1 MLQTQKKC
9 WLDFIICTR
18 SLIEKQCTAIG
29 HLWFTELQLE
39 CARERTFRGRLDEL
53 ASQVDI
59 LEAAIGHD

>member
-1 MLQTQKKC
+1 
-9 WLDFIICTR
+9 
-18 SLIEKQCTAIG
+18 
-29 HLWFTELQLE
+29 LQLE